1 LVPGAHVCS
10 GMRAGV
16 TETAAH
22 PSRRRAAAYTHLV
35 DFLVALIPSI
45 GVGIL
50 FFIVIRAL
58 VNADRNERAARKRLE
73 EEDARKAARD
83 EG

>member
-1 LVPGAHVCS
+1 
-10 GMRAGV
+10 M
-16 TETAAH
+16 
-22 PSRRRAAAYTHLV
+22 

-73 EEDARKAARD
+73 EEDARKAARE